1 MTDSNLKLNEQ
12 NSINEENST
21 SNVELTELEP
31 VVNNNSQTEGFVNFD
46 ANIDTENIIN
56 SFYINDNEFD
66 FYKDDTFDPSKAAF
80 NSLNIDFTPPTEQ
93 SDVIPVSDGMLKY
106 LGFVN
111 LFEGIGGNLRT
122 PIRTRSDVQQIN
134 KLLKQQ
140 TGYTYNQFKNN
151 DIPKDVI
158 ETPEFQ
164 KGLDNMYNFYQ
175 DKGFNVEIPERTNLT
190 QFNQTLKGLGIEI
203 GGGISL
209 DYATAPLLNAGGWGK
224 LAYGAINFIGGGYL
238 NYLSQE
244 ARLGQTGF
252 LGQKDK
258 LSWGELFGA
267 GGTQTI
273 PFGVTDKGF
282 KGVSKSFA
290 FGGTLGASETT
301 VRNLIDE
308 KEFPT
313 FKEYLLSIGLGGTFA
328 ATFKG
333 GLELFDGLLT
343 KFKGKSPKEI
353 SNLITDKEVKKL
365 NQFVDDSLTL
375 QNQLQQQP
383 QAKGNKNNQ
392 NLGDSNFPDTRGK
405 NKFYHGS
412 SKEIPDGKVTSVE
425 SGDNIVDNNLYG
437 NGFYTTED
445 LTTASKYQKKGKKQ
459 VLKPEIPIAKGIK
472 RESDLPYGIQS
483 DLKKLNI
490 TDVELNQ
497 LVTPG
502 TEIPSAE
509 RLRDLANQAR
519 QFPID
524 NPFSDGGR
532 TNVEAYNKIANRL
545 DELATN
551 PPKTPEFKP
560 VVYEITEKQPVKFID
575 ADQKLN
581 WTDDT
586 PEVQLI
592 KEILE
597 GTDEGGEVLDVWET
611 TKSFSYA
618 DIVENLK
625 DIYQREALSVGEFT
639 NLLDDLNFELSK
651 IGYGGVTHQGG
662 NLAGKGK
669 RLHKVKIYWDA
680 ENQIDIKKVDINQFK
695 TNTSN
700 QKQDLGDPELTPNQ
714 YTNKVAKSENFGLIE
729 ELIRLKK
736 IKNEGGTSPIK
747 TQYQMQL
754 GGLNLFDDGIIDL
767 SKTKHIQEITKIYAL
782 INDIAPTED
791 LAVALTQTVALA
803 TDGVVDANIKYV
815 NALNSKDFNQI
826 EKAINDLDLAFNE
839 VNKWLGLSLP
849 GRTTFGRTGQALQ
862 IEAPSGIAGKSVDE
876 VMNMSAAEKRI
887 AAESVGETT
896 ISLDKKITAISDLKT
911 ELNKALE
918 KAKKTGDFTGLYKV
932 ANKIKQTNG
941 KVEKIVALEKHQ
953 ILPSIANKTARVIN
967 EIGINAL
974 MSAPGTNEVN
984 LISGI
989 LNTYLNAFKLAL
1001 GARDKDGAEAALRH
1015 FMALHQNFMFASKS
1029 WKRSWDMEDNFINM
1043 GNSKVAFNPEDRF
1056 QISTTNKDWASRIA
1070 FNWTGKGIRL
1080 PSRLMTSNDALIQ
1093 APNLIAYS
1101 TMKFFLHGKNK
1112 LGYKGDKLNT
1122 YINDSTNTIIEYF
1135 LSNGK
1140 GEIED
1145 KVIERILGEAQEFS
1159 KSITFTN
1166 DIRTDSLFGM
1176 GANQVDKWAKNPIAR
1191 LYLTFVRTP
1200 SNLISDGFKI
1210 TPGIGT
1216 PLPTNT
1222 DNKLLNLAGE
1232 IVNFATLNKFLA
1244 DEVRVD
1250 LLSKDPLIVQRA
1262 RGGMN
1267 LAQGFGLTIAGMSFY
1282 YGNKFLEED
1291 YVPDTILTGGGPD
1304 WTTKEG
1310 KAMWIN
1316 MSKNGWQPYSVGK
1329 LQYNEDKSPKFKN
1342 GEPVYTYSSYDNSG
1356 FDPVA
1361 QVVGMMVDFVNSNGF
1376 IKGKPFDDFTV
1387 GWTGVVGR
1395 NIFNKSYTKQV
1406 NEMLEF
1412 IASAPGLV
1420 DETGDNP
1427 LKNYKLDKSK
1437 QFLAD
1442 QTVSRL
1448 LPYSNLLSRFK
1459 TIPGDILEILGGYSR
1474 EEMLNDENLSRF
1486 IQKRDSKVRPGDVIN
1501 EDVPIEDESFNDKQ
1515 LLKELWAYLKIAIH
1529 KKTPGYDANLPFMR
1543 EHITNEPIVH
1553 PYKKGPDLFALRKHK
1568 TSKNYKIYLALTQ
1581 IGRQLPEPKDVIS
1594 AGYSNNDI
1602 EGKKLNT
1609 TEYGQLREYINT
1621 HIPQGK
1627 RYGEV
1632 NILQAMNNYLN
1643 SKPYK
1648 AASKII
1654 EQEGLTSEKG
1664 DMLAKQIYSN
1674 LYSINNYYIKSGE
1687 AEFFTQVMGEKE
1699 IQKRLEKKGKIKLEL
1714 NNQIEKELS
1723 Y

>member
-224 LAYGAINFIGGGYL
+224 LAYFGINLFGGSYL

-267 GGTQTI
+267 SGTQTI

-282 KGVSKSFA
+282 QGVIKSFA

-333 GLELFDGLLT
+333 GLELFNGLLT

-365 NQFVDDSLTL
+365 NKFVDDSLTL

-383 QAKGNKNNQ
+383 QAKGKGKGNKNNQ
-392 NLGDSNFPDTRGK
+392 N
-405 NKFYHGS
+405 
-412 SKEIPDGKVTSVE
+412 
-425 SGDNIVDNNLYG
+425 
-437 NGFYTTED
+437 
-445 LTTASKYQKKGKKQ
+445 
-459 VLKPEIPIAKGIK
+459 
-472 RESDLPYGIQS
+472 
-483 DLKKLNI
+483 
-490 TDVELNQ
+490 
-497 LVTPG
+497 
-502 TEIPSAE
+502 
-509 RLRDLANQAR
+509 
-519 QFPID
+519 
-524 NPFSDGGR
+524 
-532 TNVEAYNKIANRL
+532 
-545 DELATN
+545 
-551 PPKTPEFKP
+551 
-560 VVYEITEKQPVKFID
+560 
-575 ADQKLN
+575 
-581 WTDDT
+581 
-586 PEVQLI
+586 
-592 KEILE
+592 
-597 GTDEGGEVLDVWET
+597 
-611 TKSFSYA
+611 
-618 DIVENLK
+618 
-625 DIYQREALSVGEFT
+625 
-639 NLLDDLNFELSK
+639 
-651 IGYGGVTHQGG
+651 
-662 NLAGKGK
+662 
-669 RLHKVKIYWDA
+669 
-680 ENQIDIKKVDINQFK
+680 
-695 TNTSN
+695 
-700 QKQDLGDPELTPNQ
+700 QDLGDPNLTPNQ

-782 INDIAPTED
+782 VNDIAPTED

-839 VNKWLGLSLP
+839 VSKWLGLSLP

-984 LISGI
+984 LVSGI

-1029 WKRSWDMEDNFINM
+1029 WKKSWDMEDNFINM

-1329 LQYNEDKSPKFKN
+1329 LQYNEDKSPKFIN
-1342 GEPVYTYSSYDNSG
+1342 GEPVYTYSSYDNIG
-1356 FDPVA
+1356 IDPVA
-1361 QVVGMMVDFVNSNGF
+1361 QVVGMMVDFVNSSGF

-1486 IQKRDSKVRPGDVIN
+1486 IQKRDTKVRPGDVIN

-1632 NILQAMNNYLN
+1632 NLLQAMNNYLD

>member
-1 MTDSNLKLNEQ
+1 MTNSNLKLN
-12 NSINEENST
+12 NEET
-21 SNVELTELEP
+21 SNADVNLNKVEP
-31 VVNNNSQTEGFVNFD
+31 VINTGANLEELKSVTNENSQTEGFVNFD

-56 SFYINDNEFD
+56 SFYINDDEFD

-80 NSLNIDFTPPTEQ
+80 NSLNIDFIGATVD
-93 SDVIPVSDGMLKY
+93 SNVIPVSDEMLKY

-111 LFEGIGGNLRT
+111 LFDKFKNDKT
-122 PIRTRSDVQQIN
+122 PIKLPSDRIEAN
-134 KLLKQQ
+134 KLFKQE
-140 TGYTYNQFKNN
+140 TGYTFQAFLNN
-151 DIPKDVI
+151 DIPKKVV
-158 ETPEFQ
+158 ETVEFQ
-164 KGLDNMYNFYQ
+164 KGLDNMYKFYQ
-175 DKGFNVEIPERTNLT
+175 DKGFTVEVPERTNLT
-190 QFNQTLKGLGIEI
+190 KFEQTLKGLGIEI
-203 GGGISL
+203 GGGIGL
-209 DYATAPLLNAGGWGK
+209 DYITAPLLAAGPWGK
-224 LAYGAINFIGGGYL
+224 LAYGAINFLGGGYL

-258 LSWGELFGA
+258 FSWGEFFGA

-273 PFGVTDKGF
+273 PFGVTAKGTE
-282 KGVSKSFA
+282 GVIKSFA
-290 FGGTLGASETT
+290 FGATLGSGETT
-301 VRNLIDE
+301 VRNLIDD

-333 GLELFDGLLT
+333 GLELFDGLIT

-375 QNQLQQQP
+375 QKQLQQQP
-383 QAKGNKNNQ
+383 QGKGKGKGNKNNQ
-392 NLGDSNFPDTRGK
+392 N
-405 NKFYHGS
+405 
-412 SKEIPDGKVTSVE
+412 
-425 SGDNIVDNNLYG
+425 
-437 NGFYTTED
+437 
-445 LTTASKYQKKGKKQ
+445 
-459 VLKPEIPIAKGIK
+459 
-472 RESDLPYGIQS
+472 
-483 DLKKLNI
+483 
-490 TDVELNQ
+490 
-497 LVTPG
+497 
-502 TEIPSAE
+502 
-509 RLRDLANQAR
+509 
-519 QFPID
+519 
-524 NPFSDGGR
+524 
-532 TNVEAYNKIANRL
+532 
-545 DELATN
+545 
-551 PPKTPEFKP
+551 
-560 VVYEITEKQPVKFID
+560 
-575 ADQKLN
+575 
-581 WTDDT
+581 
-586 PEVQLI
+586 
-592 KEILE
+592 
-597 GTDEGGEVLDVWET
+597 
-611 TKSFSYA
+611 
-618 DIVENLK
+618 
-625 DIYQREALSVGEFT
+625 
-639 NLLDDLNFELSK
+639 
-651 IGYGGVTHQGG
+651 
-662 NLAGKGK
+662 
-669 RLHKVKIYWDA
+669 
-680 ENQIDIKKVDINQFK
+680 
-695 TNTSN
+695 
-700 QKQDLGDPELTPNQ
+700 QDLGDPNLTPNQ

-736 IKNEGGTSPIK
+736 LKNEGGTSPIK

-782 INDIAPTED
+782 VNDIAPTED

-815 NALNSKDFNQI
+815 NALNSKDFNEI
-826 EKAINDLDLAFNE
+826 EKTINDLDLAFNE
-839 VNKWLGLSLP
+839 VSKWLGLSLP

-862 IEAPSGIAGKSVDE
+862 IDAPSGIAGKTVEE
-876 VMNMSAAEKRI
+876 VMNMSPAQKRI

-896 ISLDKKITAISDLKT
+896 ISLDKKIDAISDLKT

-918 KAKKTGDFTGLYKV
+918 KAKKTGDFTDLYKV

-941 KVEKIVALEKHQ
+941 NVEKIVALEKHQ
-953 ILPSIANKTARVIN
+953 ILPSLLNKGARVIN

-984 LISGI
+984 LISGL

-1093 APNLIAYS
+1093 APNLMAYS

-1112 LGYKGDKLNT
+1112 LGLKGDELNK

-1140 GEIED
+1140 AEIED
-1145 KVIERILGEAQEFS
+1145 KVIQRILKESQEFS

-1200 SNLISDGFKI
+1200 SNLIADGFKI

-1222 DNKLLNLAGE
+1222 DNKLLNLGGE

-1250 LLSKDPLIVQRA
+1250 LLSKDPLIAQRA

-1329 LQYNEDKSPKFKN
+1329 LQYNEDGSPKFIN
-1342 GEPVYTYSSYDNSG
+1342 GEPVYTYSSYDNIG

-1406 NEMLEF
+1406 NEFLQF
-1412 IASAPGLV
+1412 AASAPGLV
-1420 DETGDNP
+1420 DETGENP

-1459 TIPGDILEILGGYSR
+1459 TIPSDILEILGGYSR

-1486 IQKRDSKVRPGDVIN
+1486 IQKRDTKVRPGDLID
-1501 EDVPIEDESFNDKQ
+1501 EDVPIENESFNDKQ

-1529 KKTPGYDANLPFMR
+1529 KKTPGYNANLPFMR

-1553 PYKKGPDLFALRKHK
+1553 PYKKGPDLFALRKHS
-1568 TSKNYKIYLALTQ
+1568 TSKNYKIYLALAQ

-1594 AGYSNNDI
+1594 AGYSNNNI

-1609 TEYGQLREYINT
+1609 TEYALLREYINT

-1627 RYGEV
+1627 KYGEV
-1632 NILQAMNNYLN
+1632 NLLQAINNYLD
-1643 SKPYK
+1643 SEGYK

-1654 EQEGLTSEKG
+1654 KQEGLTSEKG
-1664 DMLAKQIYSN
+1664 DILAKEIYSN

-1687 AEFFTQVMGEKE
+1687 AEFFTQVMGEEE
-1699 IQKRLEKKGKIKLEL
+1699 ILKRLEKKGKIKLEL